1 MPSLIPKELS
11 FIDSFRIGKNSIENA
26 SWLLSQFSDDFWI
39 CEFGKSR
46 KLVDFR
52 LLIDDGSLLTHPK
65 NCELLVS
72 IKKFLCLQTHPL
84 TTGAVV
90 VATKTALLRVS
101 VALHVVDYFL
111 LRSAQF
117 EISNHGFQL
126 VTANE
131 IISLVDKITKDRNIK
146 TQIYDPKNFILQYL
160 GQVQVAQCDMES
172 MRFDYPDLFEIDS
185 SDELAL
191 CPEQTLVARV
201 WLMKNGYYVQ
211 GSNGSN
217 IDYRRRVSRT
227 RLLDQLIGP
236 RVLTKLR
243 FLELSLPGL
252 DIMPSRWYAQ
262 ELIAVPVSNLEEDER
277 PSSGYVAMYLG
288 AIRSMGIAR
297 KHGVN
302 LISDSALAGLNAGDL
317 LVKERAKESARFT
330 TLPFKIA
337 NQLLSGAI
345 AFYLEYGEQIV
356 DYYLALAQDGRHP
369 RTLAVPVPAKLQKL
383 GILKW
388 RSMADTPDQFFYELR
403 HAENLHNMIE
413 VLWGAIAVIVNS
425 LMARRLSELKDL
437 TADSIVEKQGMF
449 FLAFDQRKENV
460 VEQRKR
466 SLRPMPALAAEALT
480 LLSQFSRKL
489 AHLGYQNEEKLF
501 EMPLSAWSG
510 SLPYYGTCQPDFAR
524 CFNRFCDYIETGLDE
539 LGRRYYVRTHQLR
552 RNFAMIFFWKGSHGG
567 VEVLR
572 YFLGHSKP
580 AQTYR
585 YVTEAVSGKI
595 LRRVKAS
602 IATDLIKVDNT
613 ATAALAK
620 LICDRYSLN
629 LNDLHILPDR
639 DVVYYVEDLMASG
652 EAEIEP
658 EFFNGPDG
666 EDYRILYQIRK
677 IKVN

>member
-1 MPSLIPKELS
+1 MLSLIPKELS

-26 SWLLSQFSDDFWI
+26 SWLLSQFSDESWI

-46 KLVDFR
+46 KLVNFR
-52 LLIDDGSLLTHPK
+52 VLIDDGSLLTHPK
-65 NCELLVS
+65 NRQLLVS

-84 TTGAVV
+84 TTGAIVL
-90 VATKTALLRVS
+90 ASITALQRVS

-117 EISNHGFQL
+117 EISKHGFQL
-126 VTANE
+126 ITANE
-131 IISLVDKITKDRNIK
+131 IISLVDKITKDRNLK
-146 TQIYDPKNFILQYL
+146 TQIYDPKKLILHHL
-160 GQVQVAQCDMES
+160 GKVQVAQCDMES
-172 MRFDYPDLFEIDS
+172 MRFDYPDLFEIDP

-211 GSNGSN
+211 SSSG
-217 IDYRRRVSRT
+217 IEYRRRVSRT
-227 RLLDQLIGP
+227 RLLDQFVGP

-252 DIMPSRWYAQ
+252 DITPSRWYAQ
-262 ELIAVPVSNLEEDER
+262 ELTAVPVSNLEEDKR
-277 PSSGYVAMYLG
+277 PSASYVALYLG
-288 AIRSMGIAR
+288 ALRSMGIAR

-317 LVKERAKESARFT
+317 LVKERGKESTRFT
-330 TLPFKIA
+330 TLPFKVA
-337 NQLLSGAI
+337 NQLLSGAV

-356 DYYLALAQDGRHP
+356 DYYLALAQDGRDP
-369 RTLAVPVPAKLQKL
+369 RTLAVPVPTKLQKL

-388 RSMADTPDQFFYELR
+388 RSMADTPDEFFYQLR
-403 HAENLHNMIE
+403 HGENLHNMIE

-425 LMARRLSELKDL
+425 LMARRVSELKDL

-480 LLSQFSRKL
+480 LLSQFSQKL
-489 AHLGYQNEEKLF
+489 THLGYQNKGKLF

-539 LGRRYYVRTHQLR
+539 FGRRYYVRTHQLR
-552 RNFAMIFFWKGSHGG
+552 RNFAMLFFWKGSHGG

-585 YVTEAVSGKI
+585 YVTEAVSGKV
-595 LRRVKAS
+595 LRRVKAT
-602 IATDLIKVDNT
+602 IAKDLIKVDHT

-652 EAEIEP
+652 EADIEP
-658 EFFNGPDG
+658 EFFHGPNG
-666 EDYRILYQIRK
+666 EDYRILYK
-677 IKVN
+677 IKKIKAT